1 MEYHRFR
8 PRPLSDGGP
17 NRARMNTTEKHYA
30 DCCCPDCCHRRM
42 AQELDD
48 IKTWGIVA
56 VIAAIIW
63 IFLS

>member
-1 MEYHRFR
+1 
-8 PRPLSDGGP
+8 
-17 NRARMNTTEKHYA
+17 MNTTEKHYA

-42 AQELDD
+42 TREWDD
-48 IKTWGIVA
+48 IKTWGVVA